1 MINKKRNFNI
11 YNNFSYDNTLQGL
24 RGVAILL
31 IVLSHCN
38 YIQNEFGNNIFGAAG
53 GLGVQLF
60 IILSGYLMMLNFNRS
75 NKIPS
80 FALNIKKKLN
90 KFYPLHFI
98 TLIFALPFLYKSF
111 LYGSFKSAI
120 EKIVLKLLL
129 LQSYIPDMD
138 IYFSL
143 NATSWYLS
151 TNFFFIILTPF
162 VIKFINFTASKINVV
177 FAIFIIIVI
186 QYLLFYFFADN
197 KHAHWLLYICPVV
210 RMLDFVLG
218 WYTYVAGQKSEIIGA
233 KIGLLAIFWNII
245 LLYFSAFS
253 NSMFYCTAAWSIP
266 NVLLFLSLISSKK
279 HNYLKEKI
287 LNTKLLVF
295 IGNIS
300 FEIFLIHQLVF
311 RYMAYIFKT
320 IGLPNS
326 ILIYLFGI
334 IITIILSVLYKENE
348 NKILKCVI
356 R

>member
-1 MINKKRNFNI
+1 MINKGLKLNI
-11 YNNFSYDNTLQGL
+11 KDNTNYDNTLQGL

-38 YIQNEFGNNIFGAAG
+38 YISNEFGNNIFSAAG

-60 IILSGYLMMLNFNRS
+60 IILSGYLMMLNFNS
-75 NKIPS
+75 GNKIPK
-80 FALNIKKKLN
+80 FALNIKKKLK

-111 LYGSFKSAI
+111 LYGSFESAI
-120 EKIVLKLLL
+120 EKIILNLFL

-151 TNFFFIILTPF
+151 TTFFFIILTPF
-162 VIKFINFTASKINVV
+162 VIKFINFTANKINAI
-177 FAIFIIIVI
+177 FAIFTIIAI
-186 QYLLFYFFADN
+186 QYLLFYFFADS
-197 KHAHWLLYICPVV
+197 KQAHWLLYICPVV

-218 WYTYVAGQKSEIIGA
+218 GYTYVAAQKSEIIGA
-233 KIGLLAIFWNII
+233 KLGLLAIFGNII

-266 NVLLFLSLISSKK
+266 NVLLFLSLTANKR
-279 HNYLKEKI
+279 HNYLKEKTF
-287 LNTKLLVF
+287 NTKLLVF

-320 IGLPNS
+320 MGLPDS
-326 ILIYLFGI
+326 IWIYVFGI
-334 IITIILSVLYKENE
+334 IITVVLSVLYKENE

>member
-1 MINKKRNFNI
+1 MINKKRNFNM

-38 YIQNEFGNNIFGAAG
+38 YIQNSFGNNIFGAAG

-75 NKIPS
+75 NKIPL
-80 FALNIKKKLN
+80 FGLNIKNKLK

-111 LYGSFKSAI
+111 LYGSFESAI
-120 EKIVLKLLL
+120 EKIALNLLL

-162 VIKFINFTASKINVV
+162 AIKFINFTVNKINVIFV
-177 FAIFIIIVI
+177 IFIIM
-186 QYLLFYFFADN
+186 YLLFYCFADN
-197 KHAHWLLYICPVV
+197 KQAHWLLYVCPLI
-210 RMLDFVLG
+210 RILDFVLG
-218 WYTYVAGQKSEIIGA
+218 GYTYVAAQKSEIIGT
-233 KIGLLAIFWNII
+233 KLGLLAILGNII

-266 NVLLFLSLISSKK
+266 NVLLFLSLTGNTTHNFLKSKIFK
-279 HNYLKEKI
+279 
-287 LNTKLLVF
+287 TKLLVF
-295 IGNIS
+295 SGNIS

-311 RYMAYIFKT
+311 KYMAYIFKT

-326 ILIYLFGI
+326 IWIYILGI
-334 IITIILSVLYKENE
+334 IITIILSVIYKENE